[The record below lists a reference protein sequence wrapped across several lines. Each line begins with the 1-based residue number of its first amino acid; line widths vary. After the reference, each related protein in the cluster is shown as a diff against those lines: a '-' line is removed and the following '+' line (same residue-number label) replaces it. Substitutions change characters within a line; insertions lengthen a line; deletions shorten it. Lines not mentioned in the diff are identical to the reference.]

1 MGSALA
7 VIIVSHNSQAH
18 LPTCL
23 QFLAEQQEQPAEIIV
38 VDSGSE
44 DSGYLHTLQE
54 SHSFQLICRQ
64 NIGFARANNAGVRAI
79 RKKVDHILF
88 LNPDLYLP
96 PGCIETAL
104 AISRK
109 RSEAGILSGKL
120 LSYKNEEQEET
131 TRIDS
136 TGITRQ
142 IYGRWVDRGQGEVD
156 HGQYDTEEEMQAL
169 CGAMLLC
176 KVEAL
181 KDLGGTVFD
190 PDFFLYKEDIELC
203 LRMQK
208 QGWKTLYHPAI
219 IAYHC
224 RGWQGERAKM
234 SLFLRKTAAV
244 SEVMLYRKHPSPY
257 MVWALFK
264 YLLVTVF
271 RL

>member
-23 QFLAEQQEQPAEIIV
+23 QFLARQQEKPAEIIV

-44 DSGYLHTLQE
+44 DVSYLHTLQK
-54 SHSFQLICRQ
+54 SHSFQLICCE
-64 NIGFARANNAGVRAI
+64 NIGFARANNEGIRAVRE
-79 RKKVDHILF
+79 KVDHILF

-96 PGCIETAL
+96 PASIHTAL

-109 RSEAGILSGKL
+109 RAAAGIVSGKL
-120 LSYKNEEQEET
+120 LWYNNEEQQET

-136 TGITRQ
+136 PGIKRQ
-142 IYGRWVDRGQGEVD
+142 IYGRWVDRGQGELD
-156 HGQYDTEEEMQAL
+156 HGQYDSEEEMEAL

-181 KDLGGTVFD
+181 EALGDTVFD

-208 QGWKTLYHPAI
+208 KGWQTLYHPAI
-219 IAYHC
+219 NAYHC

-244 SEVMLYRKHPSPY
+244 SEIMLYRKHPSPY
-257 MVWALFK
+257 LLWALFK
-264 YLLVTVF
+264 YLLVVVF